1 MNDVISSCA
10 WNVRSFECYKDWT
23 LLSVRFELHLLAHA
37 LKKDVN
43 DPERP
48 GFVENHLAFYYN
60 KYFKKAFNVK
70 MFGVKDNASLV
81 DFIKDTIKIDVFLWD
96 LL

>member
-1 MNDVISSCA
+1 M
-10 WNVRSFECYKDWT
+10 T

-37 LKKDVN
+37 FKKDVN
-43 DPERP
+43 DPESQF
-48 GFVENHLAFYYN
+48 FVGNYLALYYN

-70 MFGVKDNASLV
+70 MFGVKDSAGLV
-81 DFIKDTIKIDVFLWD
+81 DFIKDTVKIGVLIWK